1 MPFKADIE
9 SLELKGWT
17 GGLNRQADPFLL
29 EIDEVP
35 DAVNIDFG
43 LRGEASKRKG
53 YTEQT
58 TDVSTAGIGEFVYH
72 WQKLGGSEYFIYV
85 DAAGKLW
92 FTSGTVLSDVLTAD
106 SFGAPANEREFNM
119 AFGSMNDVVY
129 VTSVRDG
136 TTPHSYDGT
145 TWVALPAAALDGTA
159 NQFPHARTLVSAHE
173 RMFAFNVTRSDAAEF
188 RSRMYYSNPLL
199 PETYE
204 ALDYI
209 DFAPDDGQ
217 EITQAVL
224 FGEQIVVF
232 KNHSMFALS
241 GTDET
246 NFTVYPIDTAIG
258 TECPGTVVTSGPE
271 LFFFDH
277 LSGVWSFDGTQYQKI
292 DDKINS
298 YLLDGIN
305 EAYAY
310 KSRGFAYRGKY
321 YLSVPWDTAT
331 VPSRTFVFD
340 GRINAW
346 TEYDFGFRDG
356 ALQDA
361 LMYTT
366 GTANKIGI
374 YEMWL
379 VDADDSANIDARF
392 ATAWLSPSEPSF
404 KYRLR
409 RLDLAFAAE
418 GDFEVTTEM
427 RRDFVLDA
435 FVTQLINT
443 TPGGAL
449 YGTAEYGT
457 DKYGSGV
464 SQVLSRTTGW
474 GTNESVR
481 WRVCQ
486 FEFSEATTKPFQ
498 INRMVLQVSR
508 IGRLRGEP

>member
-1 MPFKADIE
+1 MPYTTEIE
-9 SLELKGWT
+9 SMELRGWS
-17 GGLNRQADPFLL
+17 GGLNREADPFLL
-29 EIDEVP
+29 EPEEVP
-35 DAVNIDFG
+35 DAVNVDFG

-53 YTEQT
+53 YSEQT
-58 TDVSTAGIGEFVYH
+58 GDVSTAGIGEFLYH
-72 WQKLGGSEYFIYV
+72 WQKLGGSEYLIYI

-92 FTSGTVLSDVLTAD
+92 YESASTLTAVLAGS
-106 SFGAPANEREFNM
+106 SFGAPADEREFNVTF
-119 AFGSMNDVVY
+119 ASMNDIVY

-136 TTPHSYDGT
+136 TTPHSFDGT
-145 TWVALPAAALDGTA
+145 TWVAMTAAALDGTA
-159 NQFPHARTLVSAHE
+159 NQFPHARALVNAHE
-173 RMFAFNVTRSDAAEF
+173 RMFAFNVTRSDATDF

-199 PETYE
+199 PETWE

-224 FGEQIVVF
+224 FGEQVIVF

-241 GTDET
+241 GTDES
-246 NFTVYPIDTAIG
+246 NFTVYPIDTAVG

-277 LSGVWSFDGTQYQKI
+277 LSGVWSFDGTQYDKV
-292 DDKINS
+292 DDKINE

-321 YLSVPWDTAT
+321 YLSVPWDTDT
-331 VPSRTFVFD
+331 VPSRTFVYD
-340 GRINAW
+340 GRIEAW
-346 TEYDFGFRDG
+346 TEYDFAWRDG

-361 LMYTT
+361 LMYTV
-366 GTANKIGI
+366 GTADKIGV
-374 YEMWL
+374 YEMWQ
-379 VDADDSANIDARF
+379 VDNDDTGNIDGRF
-392 ATAWLSPSEPSF
+392 ATSWLAPAEPSF

-409 RLDLAFAAE
+409 RLELAFSAE
-418 GDFEVTTEM
+418 GDFEVTAEM
-427 RRDFVLDA
+427 RRDFTLDA
-435 FVTQLINT
+435 FATQLINT

-474 GTNESVR
+474 GTDESVR

-486 FEFSEATTKPFQ
+486 FEFSESTTKPFQ
-498 INRMVLQVSR
+498 INRMVMQVSR